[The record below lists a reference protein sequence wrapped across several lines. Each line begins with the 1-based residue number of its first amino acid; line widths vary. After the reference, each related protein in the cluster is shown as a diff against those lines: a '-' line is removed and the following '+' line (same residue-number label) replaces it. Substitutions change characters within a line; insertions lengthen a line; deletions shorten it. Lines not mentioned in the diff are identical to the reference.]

1 MKGNNNIIRQTHN
14 TNVKEATNIIKM
26 SSTITTLDQDTDSID
41 TIFIMIVQ

>member
-26 SSTITTLDQDTDSID
+26 SSTIMTFDRIQ
-41 TIFIMIVQ
+41 IVLILFLSL